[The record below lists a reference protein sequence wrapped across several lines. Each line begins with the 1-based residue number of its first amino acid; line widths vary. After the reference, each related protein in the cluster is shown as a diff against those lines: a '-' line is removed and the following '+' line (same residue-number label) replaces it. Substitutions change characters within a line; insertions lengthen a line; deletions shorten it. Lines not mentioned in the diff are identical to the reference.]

1 MRSIGLTSVV
11 LGLAVAVPLS
21 CATVGPLMAQSR
33 GYAPRSTPTLSPED
47 QLAPSQIKQPM
58 PAAVSE
64 PLGTSAGTPSHPVRS
79 AAADAT
85 AKPPA
90 PARKEPMPSASRTV
104 IACSGPFA
112 QDSGMLELA
121 MIFGSLNMIYTEEKV
136 QDAQVGV
143 TVLYPKDPKRRLEV
157 WWQNPNRTGLYLIDI
172 AGKSDWTGPDGI
184 RLGLTLPQLEKLNH
198 KPFKL
203 KGFDKT
209 GVASVSNWD
218 GGALAALPGGCKAS
232 ASLRADPKASTD
244 AVGAI
249 AADQEFSSADPA
261 VEKVKPS
268 VSEILIGY

>member
-1 MRSIGLTSVV
+1 MRCIGLTSVA
-11 LGLAVAVPLS
+11 LGFAVALS
-21 CATVGPLMAQSR
+21 CATVSPLVAQPR
-33 GYAPRSTPTLSPED
+33 GTVPQPTLSAED

-64 PLGTSAGTPSHPVRS
+64 PPGAAATSPSHPARS
-79 AAADAT
+79 ATAT
-85 AKPPA
+85 ATAAPA
-90 PARKEPMPSASRTV
+90 PARKEMMPSASRTV

-112 QDSGMLELA
+112 PDSGMLELA

-172 AGKSDWTGPDGI
+172 TGKSDWTGPDGLH
-184 RLGLTLPQLEKLNH
+184 LGLTLPQLEKLNH
-198 KPFKL
+198 KPFKV

-209 GVASVSNWD
+209 GVAAVSNWD
-218 GGALAALPGGCKAS
+218 GGALATIAGGCKAS
-232 ASLRADPKASTD
+232 ASLHADPKASSD
-244 AVGAI
+244 ALGAV

-261 VEKVKPS
+261 IAKVKPT

>member
-1 MRSIGLTSVV
+1 MRYIGVTSVARGFAIAF
-11 LGLAVAVPLS
+11 LLS
-21 CATVGPLMAQSR
+21 GATVGPLMAQPR
-33 GYAPRSTPTLSPED
+33 GYPAPQPSLSPED

-64 PLGTSAGTPSHPVRS
+64 PPGTPAVSPPHPARS
-79 AAADAT
+79 AAANAT
-85 AKPPA
+85 AAPPA
-90 PARKEPMPSASRTV
+90 PARKEMMPSASRTV

-112 QDSGMLELA
+112 PDSGMLELA

-172 AGKSDWTGPDGI
+172 TGKSDWTGPDGLH
-184 RLGLTLPQLEKLNH
+184 LGLTLPQLEKLNH
-198 KPFKL
+198 KPFKV

-209 GVASVSNWD
+209 GVATVSNWD
-218 GGALAALPGGCKAS
+218 GGALASLAGGCKAS
-232 ASLRADPKASTD
+232 ASLRADPKASVD
-244 AVGAI
+244 AIGAI
-249 AADQEFSSADPA
+249 SADQEFSSADPIVA
-261 VEKVKPS
+261 KVKPT